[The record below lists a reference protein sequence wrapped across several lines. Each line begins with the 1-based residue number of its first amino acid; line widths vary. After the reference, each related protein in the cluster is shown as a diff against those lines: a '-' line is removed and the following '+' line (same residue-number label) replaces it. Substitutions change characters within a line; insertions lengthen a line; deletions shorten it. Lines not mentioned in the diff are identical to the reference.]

1 MSNSLKKL
9 YPFDWLVIGYSL
21 LMIVLILILGRPFS
35 QYFDEI
41 IFYSSMIIIA
51 LLISNFIDE
60 NKNRAMALIRIL
72 YPAILF
78 TFFYNATGGTMFL
91 IFKKFLDYQL
101 VAFEYSIL
109 GFTPTLYIDQN
120 LLAVIPNEI
129 FSFCYFCYYFMIPVY
144 LIGLF
149 IKKDDHILKESI
161 TAICLT
167 FFFSYLL
174 FFLYPIEG
182 PRYHFVDLFQNKIEG
197 PIFRQ
202 MVEYIILNGAVRG
215 GCMPSTHFAVALV
228 INMFCFK
235 YYRIFGWI
243 LLPINIGMAIGTF
256 WGRFHYVSD
265 VIIGGII
272 AVVGTVLVWKYYVFW
287 VNNKRL
293 NNEL

>member
-1 MSNSLKKL
+1 MNISFKKL
-9 YPFDWLVIGYSL
+9 YPFDWLIIGYSL
-21 LMIVLILILGRPFS
+21 LMILLISILGKPFS
-35 QYFDEI
+35 QYIDEI
-41 IFYSSMIIIA
+41 LFYSSMIITA
-51 LLISNFIDE
+51 FLISNFIDE
-60 NKNRAMALIRIL
+60 NKNRVMALIRLL
-72 YPAILF
+72 YPAVLF

-91 IFKKFLDYQL
+91 IFDKFLDYQL
-101 VAFEYSIL
+101 VAFEKSIL
-109 GFTPTLYIDQN
+109 GLNLTLYIDQN
-120 LLAVIPNEI
+120 LLSVIPNEI

-144 LIGLF
+144 LIWLF
-149 IKKDDHILKESI
+149 IKKDDNILKESI

-182 PRYHFVDLFQNKIEG
+182 PRYHYADLFQNKIEG

-202 MVEYIILNGAVRG
+202 LVEYIILNGAIRG

-235 YYRIFGWI
+235 YYRFFGWI

-256 WGRFHYVSD
+256 WGRYHYVFD

-272 AVVGTVLVWKYYVFW
+272 GILGTVFVWKYYGLW
-287 VNNKRL
+287 VNNK
-293 NNEL
+293 ELKTEL

>member
-1 MSNSLKKL
+1 MNISLKKL
-9 YPFDWLVIGYSL
+9 YPFDWLIIGYSS
-21 LMIVLILILGRPFS
+21 LMILLISILGKPFS

-41 IFYSSMIIIA
+41 LFYSSMIIIA
-51 LLISNFIDE
+51 FLISNLIDE
-60 NKNRAMALIRIL
+60 NKNRFMALIRFL
-72 YPAILF
+72 YPVFLF

-91 IFKKFLDYQL
+91 IFDKFLDYQL
-101 VAFEYSIL
+101 VAFEKSLL
-109 GFTPTLYIDQN
+109 GLNLTLYIDQN
-120 LLAVIPNEI
+120 LLSVIPNEI

-144 LIGLF
+144 FIWLF
-149 IKKDDHILKESI
+149 IRKDDDILKESV

-182 PRYHFVDLFQNKIEG
+182 PRYHFADLFQNKIEG

-202 MVEYIILNGAVRG
+202 LVEYIILNGAVRG

-235 YYRIFGWI
+235 YYRLFAWI

-265 VIIGGII
+265 VIIGCIIGIL
-272 AVVGTVLVWKYYVFW
+272 GTVFVWKYYNLL
-287 VNNKRL
+287 VNNKEL
-293 NNEL
+293 NTEL

>member
-1 MSNSLKKL
+1 MNISLKKL
-9 YPFDWLVIGYSL
+9 YPFDWLIIGYSS
-21 LMIVLILILGRPFS
+21 LMILLISILGKPFS

-41 IFYSSMIIIA
+41 LFYSSMIIIA
-51 LLISNFIDE
+51 FLISNLIDE
-60 NKNRAMALIRIL
+60 NKNRFMALIRFL
-72 YPAILF
+72 YPVFLF

-91 IFKKFLDYQL
+91 IFDKFLDYQL
-101 VAFEYSIL
+101 VAFEKSLL
-109 GFTPTLYIDQN
+109 GLNLTLYIDQN
-120 LLAVIPNEI
+120 LLSVIPNEI

-144 LIGLF
+144 FIWLF
-149 IKKDDHILKESI
+149 IRKDDDILKESV

-182 PRYHFVDLFQNKIEG
+182 PRYYFVDLFQNKIEG

-202 MVEYIILNGAVRG
+202 LVEYIILNGAVRG

-235 YYRIFGWI
+235 YYRLFAWI

-265 VIIGGII
+265 VIIGCIIGIL
-272 AVVGTVLVWKYYVFW
+272 GTVFVWKYYNLL
-287 VNNKRL
+287 VNNKEL
-293 NNEL
+293 NTEL